1 MKRIGLAVT
10 LLLSAA
16 PASADLLGFSVGAT
30 VGGAR
35 VEYQGNDNTGVEY
48 GINGAYHLNDIFSVH
63 AGVVQGSADVDA
75 PNQRAKNEID
85 YTAFP
90 LTLRADLP
98 LVIGSVYG
106 KLGTN
111 YYDYDVDQSGQPR
124 ESDDGWGFAG
134 GAGVVFTMLPFIDLS
149 LNYEYRDMG
158 DVTNNSILFGISAGL

>member
-1 MKRIGLAVT
+1 MKRIGLVLVGVLCA
-10 LLLSAA
+10 SPAA
-16 PASADLLGFSVGAT
+16 ADLLGFSVGAS

-35 VEYQGNDNTGVEY
+35 VEYQGNDDYGVEY
-48 GINGAYHLNDIFSVH
+48 GINGSYFINDMLSIN

-75 PNQRAKNEID
+75 PNQIAKNEID
-85 YTAFP
+85 YTSIP

-98 LVIGSVYG
+98 LLIGSVYG
-106 KLGTN
+106 KAGIN
-111 YYDYDVDQSGQPR
+111 YYDYDVDRPGVPR

-158 DVTNNSILFGISAGL
+158 DVTNNAILFGISAEL

>member
-1 MKRIGLAVT
+1 MKRIGLVAT
-10 LLLSAA
+10 LLLCAA

-35 VEYQGNDNTGVEY
+35 VEYEGNDDYGVEY
-48 GINGAYHLNDIFSVH
+48 GINGAYHINDIFSIN

-75 PNQRAKNEID
+75 PGLSTKNEID
-85 YTAFP
+85 YTSFP

-111 YYDYDVDQSGQPR
+111 YYDYDIDRSSVPTQ
-124 ESDDGWGFAG
+124 SDDGWGFAG

>member
-1 MKRIGLAVT
+1 MKRLGLVAT
-10 LLLSAA
+10 LLLCAA
-16 PASADLLGFSVGAT
+16 PASADLLGISVGAT

-35 VEYQGNDNTGVEY
+35 VEYKGNDDTGVEY
-48 GINGAYHLNDIFSVH
+48 GINGAYHFNDIFSVN

-75 PNQRAKNEID
+75 PNQLAKNEID
-85 YTAFP
+85 YTSFP

-124 ESDDGWGFAG
+124 QSEDGWGFAG
-134 GAGVVFTMLPFIDLS
+134 GAGVVFSMLPFVDLS

-158 DVTNNSILFGISAGL
+158 DVTNNSILFGVSAGL